1 MIAAILRRELR
12 QLWRNRSQ
20 GVLPLLFFVL
30 ASVCFGLGV
39 PPNSPLLGQFAPA
52 IVWVCSALAIL
63 LGGDRAYRDDFRD
76 GVFEQYLVAGVPLS
90 WVCAG
95 KLLAD
100 WLALGLPVALSGPLL
115 ASAFG
120 LGGEAAW
127 VLLLC
132 LLPGTLVFTALAG
145 FVSAVSLNLSRPG
158 ILPPLLMLPFAVPT
172 VVFGAGAVRAAQLG
186 AAAAGPLYFVAALA
200 LLSLSLVPL
209 GTAAALRNAMDA

>member
-90 WVCAG
+90 WA
-95 KLLAD
+95 ATS
-100 WLALGLPVALSGPLL
+100 LSPPPTREDQQLL
-115 ASAFG
+115 AS
-120 LGGEAAW
+120 
-127 VLLLC
+127 
-132 LLPGTLVFTALAG
+132 
-145 FVSAVSLNLSRPG
+145 
-158 ILPPLLMLPFAVPT
+158 LPP
-172 VVFGAGAVRAAQLG
+172 AAQH
-186 AAAAGPLYFVAALA
+186 A
-200 LLSLSLVPL
+200 L
-209 GTAAALRNAMDA
+209 GTCTLSPTPKPPRTPQRIVSTLR